1 MDDEQRASAVRKLRA
16 LADRIKAGEDV
27 GAVFYHRDGDRYGD
41 RDVSP
46 DCTLT
51 GAAAA
56 ANATLGTLRNYAS
69 AVGWDDDAAESVEVG
84 IMVPL
89 MVGRLTLHDATRTP
103 LGLGCGIDYGLVDPD
118 TYTGPRSTAQAAL
131 TDGGE

>member
-1 MDDEQRASAVRKLRA
+1 MNDQQRASAVRKLQA

-27 GAVFYHRDGDRYGD
+27 GAVFYHRDGDRDGACN
-41 RDVSP
+41 VWP
-46 DCTLT
+46 DCALPE
-51 GAAAA
+51 AMAA

-89 MVGRLTLHDATRTP
+89 MVGRLTLHDTTRTP

-118 TYTGPRSTAQAAL
+118 TYAGPRSTAQAAL

>member
-1 MDDEQRASAVRKLRA
+1 MDTEQRARAVRKLRA

-27 GAVFYHRDGDRYGD
+27 GAVFYHRDGAYYGD
-41 RDVSP
+41 CNASP
-46 DCTLT
+46 GCTLPEAT
-51 GAAAA
+51 AA
-56 ANATLGTLRNYAS
+56 ANATLGTLRGYAS
-69 AVGWDDDAAESVEVG
+69 TQGWDDDATESIEVG